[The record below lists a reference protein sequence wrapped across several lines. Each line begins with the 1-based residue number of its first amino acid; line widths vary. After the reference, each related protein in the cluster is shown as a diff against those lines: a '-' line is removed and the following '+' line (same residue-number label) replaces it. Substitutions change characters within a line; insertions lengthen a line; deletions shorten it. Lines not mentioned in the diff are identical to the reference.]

1 MRVATLLVN
10 EQGYHGALIDKISAQ
25 LHVTKGSSYHHYH
38 HHQND
43 DNDNKQDLIFTCFE
57 RTFAVLRR
65 GLSLAE

>member
-1 MRVATLLVN
+1 MVN

-25 LHVTKGSSYHHYH
+25 LHVTKGSFCHY
-38 HHQND
+38 
-43 DNDNKQDLIFTCFE
+43 NDNKQDLIFTCFE

>member
-1 MRVATLLVN
+1 MATLLVN

-25 LHVTKGSSYHHYH
+25 LHVTKGSSYHHHYH
-38 HHQND
+38 HY
-43 DNDNKQDLIFTCFE
+43 NDNKQDLIFICFE